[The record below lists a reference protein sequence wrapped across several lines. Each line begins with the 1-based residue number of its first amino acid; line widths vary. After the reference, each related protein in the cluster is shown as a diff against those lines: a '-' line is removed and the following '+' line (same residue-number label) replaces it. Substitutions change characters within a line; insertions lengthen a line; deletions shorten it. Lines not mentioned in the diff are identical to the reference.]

1 MTLINCQGP
10 APYVPV
16 VLERTVT
23 ELNGIPSID
32 LEDAALDTQQIMSS
46 SSFGDFALPVRHQ
59 VRDSGRGRVG
69 RFLSSVAAG
78 HPLLEHL
85 QQALDLG
92 EEVLRQSGGF
102 AQVTGPR
109 QGFQFLGAS
118 RRGISAEG

>member
-23 ELNGIPSID
+23 ELNGIPCID

-59 VRDSGRGRVG
+59 IRDSGRGG
-69 RFLSSVAAG
+69 
-78 HPLLEHL
+78 
-85 QQALDLG
+85 
-92 EEVLRQSGGF
+92 
-102 AQVTGPR
+102 
-109 QGFQFLGAS
+109 
-118 RRGISAEG
+118 SADS